1 MQSTSKGN
9 DMKALLFAVAA
20 MLALTCGA
28 KDLKVLMV
36 GNSFSQSVLAYLP
49 KLAAAAPDCKLKL
62 GQAMIGGCTMERHCN
77 EFKKAEQDP
86 KYKPYWTNLTLD
98 PKNPKNHKASL
109 KDLLTADK
117 WDIVTIQQGSHQSW
131 MPEKF
136 GPYAE
141 ELIGI
146 IRKYAPQAEIVVH
159 QTWAYR
165 SDDPRI
171 APGKPGWKFEQK
183 GMYER
188 LTKNYT
194 DLAKKHNFR
203 IIPVGYAVQ
212 LTREKSPVKFRNY
225 DPALLK
231 TLNFPD
237 LPSQAGDVV
246 GNMYWGKDRKS
257 GEMQIRR
264 DSIHLNNRGNYL
276 QGCTWFMFLFNK
288 KAADVKFIPN
298 NIGDK
303 DAKFLAECAEEAVAK
318 FPQVKK

>member
-1 MQSTSKGN
+1 
-9 DMKALLFAVAA
+9 MKAFLLAAAA
-20 MLALTCGA
+20 MIAFSCGA

-86 KYKPYWTNLTLD
+86 KYKPYWTNLTPD

-171 APGKPGWKFEQK
+171 APKNPAWKFGQK
-183 GMYER
+183 EMYNR
-188 LTKNYT
+188 LTANYIN
-194 DLAKKHNFR
+194 LAKKHNFR
-203 IIPVGYAVQ
+203 IIPVGYAIQ
-212 LTREKSPVKFRNY
+212 LSREKSPVKFRNY
-225 DPALLK
+225 DPALLDA
-231 TLNFPD
+231 LNYPD
-237 LPSQAGDVV
+237 LPNQAGDVV
-246 GNMYWGKDRKS
+246 GNMHWRKS
-257 GEMQIRR
+257 KKNGEMEIRR
-264 DSIHLNNRGNYL
+264 DTFHLNCRGKYL
-276 QGCTWFMFLFNK
+276 QGCTWFLFLFHK
-288 KAADVKFIPN
+288 KAEDVKFIPDE
-298 NIGDK
+298 IGDK
-303 DAKFLAECAEEAVAK
+303 DAEFLLQCAAEAVAS